1 MTQKPAL
8 TCAVKLCSVPED
20 KDGLSDVFSHHKVVS
35 VKQFKKKTPKQILT
49 AVTTI
54 L

>member
-20 KDGLSDVFSHHKVVS
+20 KVGLSDVFSHHKVVS
-35 VKQFKKKTPKQILT
+35 VNNLT